1 MRPMLRPA
9 LLLLVLAAAPAF
21 AADEVVLPEPTALR
35 AQIAARDQELF
46 DVLFEQCAPDKMRA
60 LVTEDIEFY
69 HDKDGVTLGADKF
82 VGDYAGF
89 CEERKKP
96 DAWRSRR
103 KLVEGTLTVD
113 PVPGVGAIETGEH
126 LFYERQG
133 EGPQKLVGRA
143 KFAQLWKLTPDGWR
157 LARVFSYA
165 HGPASE

>member
-1 MRPMLRPA
+1 MRLT
-9 LLLLVLAAAPAF
+9 LLLLALASAPAF
-21 AADEVVLPEPTALR
+21 ADETVVLPAPAALR
-35 AQIAARDQELF
+35 EQIAARDLELF

-69 HDKDGVTLGADKF
+69 HDKSGASFGADKF

-103 KLVEGTLTVD
+103 KRVEDTLTVD
-113 PVPGVGAIETGEH
+113 PVPGFGAIETGEH

-143 KFAQLWKLTPDGWR
+143 KFAQLWKLTADGWR

-165 HGPASE
+165 HGPAGD